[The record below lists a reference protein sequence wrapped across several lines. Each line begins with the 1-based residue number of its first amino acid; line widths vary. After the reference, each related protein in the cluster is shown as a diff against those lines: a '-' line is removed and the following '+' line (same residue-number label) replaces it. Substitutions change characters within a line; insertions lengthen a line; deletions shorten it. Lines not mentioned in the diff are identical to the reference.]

1 MVAQEH
7 YRDGNLCVFDEFQTI
22 VDCQD
27 QDARRRPVCDTL
39 HDTFVNVRDD
49 ELFHCKTMKY
59 LQQGKVLS
67 TFNNGPEDEFETYAL
82 IYLKK

>member
-27 QDARRRPVCDTL
+27 QDARRRHVCDTL
-39 HDTFVNVRDD
+39 HDTFVNIIDD
-49 ELFHCKTMKY
+49 ELEHYKTMKY
-59 LQQGKVLS
+59 LQQGKVSS
-67 TFNNGPEDEFETYAL
+67 TVNNEPEDEFETHAL
-82 IYLKK
+82 MCLK